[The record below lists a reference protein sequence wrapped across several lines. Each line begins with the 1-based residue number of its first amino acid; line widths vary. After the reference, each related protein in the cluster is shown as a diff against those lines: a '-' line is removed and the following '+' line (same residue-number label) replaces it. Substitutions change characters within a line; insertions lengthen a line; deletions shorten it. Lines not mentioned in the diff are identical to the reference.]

1 VLASF
6 VDPLPE
12 GAIPS
17 IAAVQDLDASGL
29 VERTGS
35 IAEQRPDLCDT
46 PGSDRTRL
54 VEAVGNGLQIGGGGR
69 YGWRADG
76 HLGGQSWPFAP
87 GALDE
92 FPDAARQR

>member
-1 VLASF
+1 VLESF

-12 GAIPS
+12 GPIPS
-17 IAAVQDLDASGL
+17 IATVEDPDASGL

-35 IAEQRPDLCDT
+35 IAKQRPDLCDT
-46 PGSDRTRL
+46 PGSYRTRL
-54 VEAVGNGLQIGGGGR
+54 VEAVGNGPQIGGGGR
-69 YGWRADG
+69 YGWRGDG
-76 HLGGQSWPFAP
+76 QWGGQSWPFAP